1 MDYKVA
7 KIEKTNDGVEAE
19 VQFLDDDEEIVD
31 SRKYLYDASLE
42 EEELESA
49 IRKDAEGVI
58 ADHAL
63 RIENAERDQRER
75 EVDTKV
81 EGLKESFGLAEGS
94 KESSDFE

>member
-7 KIEKTNDGVEAE
+7 KIEKTNDGIEAE
-19 VQFLDDDEEIVD
+19 VQFLDDYEEVVD
-31 SRKYLYDASLE
+31 SRKYLYDAALE

-58 ADHAL
+58 ADYEL
-63 RIENAERDQRER
+63 RAENAERDRREK

-81 EGLKESFGLAEGS
+81 EGLKESFGL
-94 KESSDFE
+94 

>member
-7 KIEKTNDGVEAE
+7 KIEKTNDGIEVE
-19 VQFLDDDEEIVD
+19 VQFLEDEEVVD

-42 EEELESA
+42 QDELESA

-58 ADHAL
+58 ADYEL
-63 RIENAERDQRER
+63 RAENAERDRREK

-81 EGLKESFGLAEGS
+81 EGLKESFELE
-94 KESSDFE
+94 